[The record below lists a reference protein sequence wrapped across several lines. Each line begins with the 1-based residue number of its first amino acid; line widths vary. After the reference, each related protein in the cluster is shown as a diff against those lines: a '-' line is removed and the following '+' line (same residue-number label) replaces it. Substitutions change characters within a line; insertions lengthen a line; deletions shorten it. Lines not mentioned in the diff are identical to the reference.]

1 MSAMVK
7 RQRPAAGAPES
18 GFTLIELMLAII
30 VLTVGILGLASTM
43 ASMTRYQDL
52 SAAHADMTALADNRL
67 EQLRVAASYRTADT
81 LQLVEGGSLTIPTAP
96 YTATVMERGRNYVLT
111 WVVVAGPGGTRG
123 VTLRVAPLVDDA
135 RTPARLDFS
144 TLIQMLTAA
153 P

>member
-1 MSAMVK
+1 V
-7 RQRPAAGAPES
+7 APES

-30 VLTVGILGLASTM
+30 VLSVGLLGLASTM

-81 LQLVEGGSLTIPTAP
+81 MQLVPGGDLTTPTAP
-96 YTATVMERGRNYVLT
+96 YTATIMERGRSYVLT
-111 WVVVAGPGGTRG
+111 WVVVAGPGGTRN
-123 VTLRVAPLVDDA
+123 VTLRVAPLVDDV
-135 RTPARLDFS
+135 RTPARLEFA